1 MRIAILGNAIVML
14 VVTSVL
20 CFVSTKIIYG
30 KITFWNYT
38 STWLLALVIGSIIR
52 CIVFLFIRK

>member
-1 MRIAILGNAIVML
+1 MRSVVLWSIIVML
-14 VVTSVL
+14 VATSVL

-30 KITFWNYT
+30 RITFWNYA
-38 STWLLALVIGSIIR
+38 STWLLSLVISSIIR

>member
-1 MRIAILGNAIVML
+1 MWIAILGNAIVML
-14 VVTSVL
+14 VITSLL

-30 KITFWNYT
+30 KITFCDYA

-52 CIVFLFIRK
+52 CIVFLLIRK